1 MEQSKKDVTEANLKK
16 VYTFLEKK
24 NNEACVYVMEA
35 LIGLMRGMKRAD
47 AMSVELYTKKHEGF
61 MMGLNRID
69 IKKLNVA
76 HCQEHLDSLRDK
88 HDHVL
93 KSEEF
98 EIFRPHR
105 NILSKLCLL
114 SMLGKDELALEQY
127 IEKKEN
133 EIETNAREIEQK
145 ESLL

>member
-1 MEQSKKDVTEANLKK
+1 
-16 VYTFLEKK
+16 
-24 NNEACVYVMEA
+24 
-35 LIGLMRGMKRAD
+35 MRGSKRAD
-47 AMSVELYTKKHEGF
+47 ARSVELYTKKHEGF

-76 HCQEHLDSLRDK
+76 HCQEHLDNLREK
-88 HDHVL
+88 HDNVL

-98 EIFRPHR
+98 EIFRPYR

-114 SMLGKDELALEQY
+114 SMLGRDELSLEEY

-133 EIETNAREIEQK
+133 EIETNTREIE
-145 ESLL
+145 